1 MLKRGFFSL
10 FLAVIL
16 SAPAFC
22 QFAAVIGRV
31 VDSTGA
37 VLPDVKITARNSAT
51 SAVTSTMTNGE
62 GYFALSNLPV
72 GGYTLQAEK
81 AGFNKEQTGD
91 LKLQVGQT
99 ARIDLTL
106 QVGEVLTSVA
116 VQGVSPV
123 IQSETS
129 SVGAVVES
137 RQSLGVPLKG
147 RSLFNVLALA
157 PGVQNAGISPR
168 VGGGPGNSNNNFT
181 IDGTS
186 NNDTIS
192 ARGEG
197 AFPSLDMVSEFEV
210 ISVNAPAEFGR
221 GGAQVRVVTKSGG
234 NDFHGSL
241 FHYNRNREFA
251 ARNFFA
257 VTVPPYNRNEFGGSV
272 GGPLLIPKVYNGRN
286 KTFFYFVWEGLRE
299 RSPRTNTLAVPTVA
313 QREGNFAGLPAIR
326 DPFTGLPFP
335 NNQIPRDRLSSASQ
349 ELVKFYPTPNLPGSG
364 AAGTGFNYSTNLS
377 NQPELDNWSIRL
389 DHNFSDRD
397 RIFGRFISFTNGPY
411 FQAGPA
417 TSSFNNGLFGF
428 LDRNFALSWTHV
440 ISPTLTNDFKVGFI
454 YNNNFRNTGN
464 PDLDLSR
471 LIPGLFPITPGAG
484 GVPTMNIPGY
494 TQLSENQGT
503 TSGGAFRQYSHN
515 YINNT
520 TWVRGRHIFKGGL
533 DMNFNKS
540 YDLLAIRP
548 YPRGYFDF
556 PGIYSG
562 NSLAD
567 FLLGYTTFS
576 QRSTAYGG
584 STQPGASVFGYY
596 FQDDFRVTPRLTLNI
611 GLRYELQTQYE
622 DRDGHYANFDVK
634 GNRIVVPKFSGGI
647 SPGAIPALVQNL
659 PIVTNDVAGFPSK
672 LIAGD
677 HNNFAPRFGFAYRLT
692 NATVVRGGYGIY
704 YGSTFG
710 DQFLSFPKNPP
721 FVLTETLEAAAGP
734 TPTLTLANAF
744 PTAGSAPRNPSLT
757 AFDPNI
763 KMHYGQQWNLTVERQ
778 VGATAGLR
786 VSYLANKFTGSWRAY
801 DINQPREF
809 GPGPIQARRPFQP
822 WAGINYYDSGGSQIS
837 HSLQAGIIKRYSKG
851 LLFQA
856 EYQYVRA
863 IGEDLYTGPQ
873 DVRNFRADRANL
885 SGLRRQLLTVNY
897 LYDLPFGKGR
907 TFLNQSGVLDWII
920 GGWQVGGI
928 TTAGTG
934 TPFSPSFTSAIQGS
948 PSGRPNVVGDWRV
961 SDRGITR
968 WFNGAAFA
976 VPAPFTY
983 GNSGKNV
990 MTGPGLVNFDL
1001 SIYKNFSFADRL
1013 RLQFR
1018 SEFFNIANHAN
1029 FANPAANITVPAQ
1042 VGRITSTSTANR
1054 VIQFGLRLTF

>member
-1 MLKRGFFSL
+1 M
-10 FLAVIL
+10 
-16 SAPAFC
+16 
-22 QFAAVIGRV
+22 
-31 VDSTGA
+31 
-37 VLPDVKITARNSAT
+37 
-51 SAVTSTMTNGE
+51 
-62 GYFALSNLPV
+62 
-72 GGYTLQAEK
+72 
-81 AGFNKEQTGD
+81 
-91 LKLQVGQT
+91 
-99 ARIDLTL
+99 
-106 QVGEVLTSVA
+106 
-116 VQGVSPV
+116 
-123 IQSETS
+123 
-129 SVGAVVES
+129 
-137 RQSLGVPLKG
+137 PLNG
-147 RSLFNVLALA
+147 RSLFAVLALA

-186 NNDTIS
+186 SNDTIS

-197 AFPSLDMVSEFEV
+197 AYPSLDMVSEFE
-210 ISVNAPAEFGR
+210 IINVNAPAEFGR
-221 GGAQVRVVTKSGG
+221 GGAQIRVVTKSGG

-257 VTVPPYNRNEFGGSV
+257 LTTPPYNRNEFGGSM
-272 GGPLLIPKVYNGRN
+272 GGPVLIPKLYNGRN
-286 KTFFYFVWEGLRE
+286 KTFFFFVWEGLRE

-313 QREGNFAGLPAIR
+313 QRSGNFAGLPAIR
-326 DPFTGLPFP
+326 DPFTGSPFP
-335 NNQIPRDRLSSASQ
+335 NNQIPSGRLHPASQ
-349 ELVKFYPTPNLPGSG
+349 ELVKYYPIPNLPGSG

-377 NQPELDNWSIRL
+377 NQPELNNWSTRL
-389 DHNFSDRD
+389 DHSFSDRD
-397 RIFGRFISFTNGPY
+397 RIFGRYLSFTNGPY

-417 TSSFNNGLFGF
+417 AATFNNGLFGF
-428 LDRNFALSWTHV
+428 LDRNITFAWTHI
-440 ISPTLTNDFKVGFI
+440 ISPTMTNDFKFGAI

-484 GVPTMNIPGY
+484 GVPTINLVGY
-494 TQLSENQGT
+494 TQLTENQGT

-520 TWVRGRHIFKGGL
+520 TWVRGRHIFKWGL

-596 FQDDFRVTPRLTLNI
+596 IQDDFRVTPRLTINI
-611 GLRYELQTQYE
+611 GVRFELQTQYE
-622 DRDGHYANFDVK
+622 DRDGHYANFDLK
-634 GNRIVVPKFSGGI
+634 GNRIVVPKFNGGI

-659 PIVTNDVAGFPSK
+659 PVVTNDVAGFPSK
-672 LIAGD
+672 LISGD
-677 HNNFAPRFGFAYRLT
+677 HNNLAPRFGFAYRLT
-692 NATVVRGGYGIY
+692 NSTVVRGGYGMY
-704 YGSTFG
+704 FGSTFG

-721 FVLTETLEAAAGP
+721 FVLTETLEAPAGAIP
-734 TPTLTLANAF
+734 QLTLSNAF
-744 PTAGSAPRNPSLT
+744 PTAGSAPRNPTLT

-763 KMHYGQQWNLTVERQ
+763 RMHYGQQFNVTAERQ
-778 VGATAGLR
+778 FGASTGLR
-786 VSYLANKFTGSWRAY
+786 VSYLANKFTGTWRAY
-801 DINQPREF
+801 DANQPREF
-809 GPGPIQARRPFQP
+809 GPGPIQARRPLQP
-822 WAGINYYDSGGSQIS
+822 WGAILYYDSGGSQIS
-837 HSLQAGIIKRYSKG
+837 HSLQVGLIKRYSRG
-851 LLFQA
+851 LIFQA

-873 DVRNFRADRANL
+873 DTRNFRADRANL

-897 LYDLPFGKGR
+897 LYDLPFGKGKA
-907 TFLNQSGVLDWII
+907 FLSNVGAFDWIL

-934 TPFSPSFTSAIQGS
+934 TPFSPTFTANVQGA
-948 PSGRPNVVGDWRV
+948 PNGRANVVGDWHV
-961 SDRGITR
+961 SDRSITR
-968 WFNGAAFA
+968 WFNPAAFA
-976 VPAPFTY
+976 APAPFTF

-990 MTGPGLVNFDL
+990 MIGPGLVSFDV
-1001 SIYKNFSFADRL
+1001 SAYKNFSVGERVK
-1013 RLQFR
+1013 LQFR

-1029 FANPAANITVPAQ
+1029 FANPAANVSVPAQ
-1042 VGRITSTSTANR
+1042 VGRITATSTANR